1 MSKDSVS
8 SYTHL
13 EDMYCTIGGFEL
25 LESCIICKVKQMSLK
40 GGVCYMS
47 QDAIADE
54 FMTTRK
60 TVNEKLRNL
69 IKLGIIIDNGCV
81 LHRRQLVYNKEFDDM
96 KRLVEVSKTQK
107 TSVKNKDKLM
117 VTYNLKE
124 DVVDAL
130 IDWSDIPRNKYHN
143 VPRINSYSFVTND
156 VIKQS
161 CKELQ
166 NLDHNTQLDIIKVS
180 VKNNWAKINYEW
192 YTNSKNK
199 KQTNSKP
206 RKSFREENYYDD

>member
-1 MSKDSVS
+1 
-8 SYTHL
+8 
-13 EDMYCTIGGFEL
+13 
-25 LESCIICKVKQMSLK
+25 
-40 GGVCYMS
+40 
-47 QDAIADE
+47 
-54 FMTTRK
+54 
-60 TVNEKLRNL
+60 
-69 IKLGIIIDNGCV
+69 
-81 LHRRQLVYNKEFDDM
+81 M

-143 VPRINSYSFVTND
+143 VPRIHSYSFVTND